1 MLAKVVRVWGLLWWK
16 LVSMLPEGGIG
27 GLAPGIQSV
36 LEEED
41 PCSVG
46 RLGEQGRHQTGYGPH
61 GGTWCGLL

>member
-1 MLAKVVRVWGLLWWK
+1 
-16 LVSMLPEGGIG
+16 MLPEGGIG